1 MVKRIKVKTQE
12 EFEEMLQE
20 QDLKISR
27 AIIDIAL
34 KNLNAKKRFIPVLEI
49 HIEEDDNIFDIT
61 LDRND
66 MLSTLEQ
73 NLEIHER
80 NEDYEGCARIANAI
94 KEIKAN
100 G

>member
-1 MVKRIKVKTQE
+1 MVKRIKVKSVE
-12 EFEEMLQE
+12 EFEDMLQE
-20 QDLKISR
+20 QDLKISK
-27 AIIDIAL
+27 AIIEVAL
-34 KNLNAKKRFIPVLEI
+34 KNLKGEKRFIPVLEV
-49 HIEEDDNIFDIT
+49 HVEEDESIFDIT
-61 LDRND
+61 LDRQN
-66 MLSTLEQ
+66 MLSTLRQ